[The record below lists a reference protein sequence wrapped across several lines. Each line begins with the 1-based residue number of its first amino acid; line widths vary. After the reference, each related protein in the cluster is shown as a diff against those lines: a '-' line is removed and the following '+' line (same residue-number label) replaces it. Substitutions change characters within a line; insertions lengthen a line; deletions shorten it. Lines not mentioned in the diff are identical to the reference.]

1 MTYGCE
7 HLVCSMLAL
16 DGAAVSHLAELV
28 KGYFVLPR
36 VTKTPSSGPSGHV
49 LPMGRRG
56 AAAPFGTTLPR
67 QSRLACLRAKTTP
80 GWTTGAE
87 LC

>member
-1 MTYGCE
+1 MTYGRVHDAARGCNPT
-7 HLVCSMLAL
+7 
-16 DGAAVSHLAELV
+16 GAAVSHLAELV